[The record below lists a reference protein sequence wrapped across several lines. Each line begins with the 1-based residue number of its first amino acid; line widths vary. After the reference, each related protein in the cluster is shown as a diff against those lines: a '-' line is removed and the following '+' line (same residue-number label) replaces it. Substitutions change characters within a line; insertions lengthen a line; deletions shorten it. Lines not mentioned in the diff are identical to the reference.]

1 MIAKGKSYDF
11 LENIRGEKR
20 GGATAR
26 VTDALRNAIVM
37 HAFEPGAPLDKARLC
52 ERLGVS
58 RFPVSEALARLRAEG
73 LVDIQPQRGTTVS
86 LIRLSDVR
94 ENMFLRKALEVE
106 AVRSLAPN
114 VDDTLLMRLNSNLE
128 AQKQIAAGDENRQSF
143 HALDL
148 AFHDALLTKLGFP
161 RVKAAAESA
170 RLALDRVRLLL
181 ASPVRNVQTIIE
193 HERIVQG
200 LERRDSSLAGI
211 AMGAH
216 LDAVMT
222 ELMSFARREP
232 GLFTDW
238 PHTEIDAK

>member
-26 VTDALRNAIVM
+26 VVDVLRNAIVM
-37 HAFEPGAPLDKARLC
+37 HAFEPGAVLDKTKLC

-58 RFPVSEALARLRAEG
+58 RFPVSEALARLREQG

-86 LIRLSDVR
+86 LIRLTDVR

-106 AVRSLAPN
+106 AMKILAATI
-114 VDDTLLMRLNSNLE
+114 DDATLKRLNTNL
-128 AQKQIAAGDENRQSF
+128 ASQKQVAAGGDKQNF
-143 HALDL
+143 HELDL
-148 AFHDALLTKLGFP
+148 AFHETLLTALGFP

-181 ASPVRNVQTIIE
+181 SSPRRNTETVKE
-193 HERIVQG
+193 HERIVAA
-200 LERRDSSLAGI
+200 LEKRDGTLAAD
-211 AMGAH
+211 AMADH
-216 LDAVMT
+216 LDQVMT

-232 GLFTDW
+232 KLFTDRQDW
-238 PHTEIDAK
+238 KTERI

>member
-11 LENIRGEKR
+11 LENVRAEKR

-26 VTDALRNAIVM
+26 VVDVLRNAIVM

-58 RFPVSEALARLRAEG
+58 RFPVSEALARLKAEG

-106 AVRSLAPN
+106 AVKSLAGTI
-114 VDDTLLMRLNSNLE
+114 DDAVLDRLNDNLV
-128 AQKQIAAGDENRQSF
+128 AQKQVATGRDKQDF
-143 HALDL
+143 HGLDL
-148 AFHDALLTKLGFP
+148 AFHDTLLSALGFP

-181 ASPVRNVQTIIE
+181 SSPLRNVRTIEE
-193 HERIVQG
+193 HGRIVAALTQ
-200 LERRDSSLAGI
+200 RDSARAAL
-211 AMGAH
+211 AMGDH
-216 LDAVMT
+216 LDQVMQ
-222 ELMSFARREP
+222 ELISFARREP
-232 GLFTDW
+232 ELFTDW
-238 PHTEIDAK
+238 QDWKTDRM